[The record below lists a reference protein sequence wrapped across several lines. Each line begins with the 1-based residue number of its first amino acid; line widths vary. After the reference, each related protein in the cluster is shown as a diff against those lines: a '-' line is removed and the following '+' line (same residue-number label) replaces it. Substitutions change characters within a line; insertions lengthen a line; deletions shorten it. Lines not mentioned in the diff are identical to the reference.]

1 MSEIPKQPPSPHSVD
16 ASHAMMWSLAAAVI
30 AALVVLAMTPFG
42 GWMESFIAGS
52 GVRWQ
57 NAYAA
62 LEAAETNLPRDPRE
76 RERMLIAWAR
86 TEGDPPAGM
95 KIGPRLHAPGTLAR
109 LRYETFD
116 ESDNPID
123 DWQVRALVPT
133 I

>member
-1 MSEIPKQPPSPHSVD
+1 
-16 ASHAMMWSLAAAVI
+16 MMWSLAAAVI

-109 LRYETFD
+109 LR
-116 ESDNPID
+116 
-123 DWQVRALVPT
+123 
-133 I
+133 